1 MVKPGPGNRPTKCDT
16 MERPQNFKLAV
27 YLAEKHREKMNND
40 DAFKK
45 VARVY
50 NMKWRVLKRNFEYV
64 CTVNDAI
71 NELADNIN
79 NK

>member
-1 MVKPGPGNRPTKCDT
+1 MT
-16 MERPQNFKLAV
+16 
-27 YLAEKHREKMNND
+27 ND

-64 CTVNDAI
+64 CWVNDAI
-71 NELADNIN
+71 NELAIKTN
-79 NK
+79 NN

>member
-1 MVKPGPGNRPTKCDT
+1 
-16 MERPQNFKLAV
+16 
-27 YLAEKHREKMNND
+27 MNND
-40 DAFKK
+40 DAFMK

-71 NELADNIN
+71 NELADNLN